1 MIILSRGRR
10 ALGVAALVGSLVASA
25 AAARANTPHT
35 VPGPP
40 TGEHVTTATS
50 TSFTVV
56 MDRATNTTSY
66 RVAASTIASDIYL
79 ANINKP
85 STHRKIASA
94 ATPTIV
100 SGGWGYTYVPFY
112 YRVATVNGSSVR
124 WSGDYHS
131 TYLRSVAPTSL
142 AAHMDGTGNYLT
154 WASPRTNGYNI
165 ELATNSAFTTGVL
178 NFTTTDD
185 SHFFTPSG
193 MSVGRTYYV
202 RVRGQN
208 GPWSSAWSNV
218 TTGVSQTVG
227 HGLDVLTYNVLS
239 TTFDGTVESGNTI
252 APWSQ
257 RVAGPNGVSGL
268 IAEAGAAVNAVQEA
282 GGLVTRAGVN
292 HPQVDDIVDALGSG
306 YLLADT
312 TSGPNGF
319 NRYTGNY
326 LIYRPSLVTP
336 VGAGG
341 YWVLSDTK
349 IAVYQVFQNLYGS
362 KFLAVSFHLDPHTGG
377 TYDQTRKQ
385 EIDEIIA
392 DATAYVTDQGPMPI
406 VYSGDTNSWPN
417 RVGITADTPGA
428 EMRADGYSETNG
440 AAQVHHNWAYES
452 INSYMWTPP
461 LGGSADRTFVSPGIV
476 VNTWLEK
483 LHTSGG
489 QFVRPVIPS
498 DHNPV
503 ISTIRLTVPIT
514 G

>member
-1 MIILSRGRR
+1 M
-10 ALGVAALVGSLVASA
+10 
-25 AAARANTPHT
+25 
-35 VPGPP
+35 
-40 TGEHVTTATS
+40 
-50 TSFTVV
+50 
-56 MDRATNTTSY
+56 
-66 RVAASTIASDIYL
+66 
-79 ANINKP
+79 
-85 STHRKIASA
+85 
-94 ATPTIV
+94 
-100 SGGWGYTYVPFY
+100 
-112 YRVATVNGSSVR
+112 NGSSVR

-193 MSVGRTYYV
+193 MPVGRTYYF

-227 HGLDVLTYNVLS
+227 HALDVLTYNVLS

-268 IAEAGAAVNAVQEA
+268 IAEADAAVNAVQEA
-282 GGLVTRAGVN
+282 GGLVPDPDNPGQKR
-292 HPQVDDIVDALGSG
+292 PQVEDIVDALGSS
-306 YLLADT
+306 YQLAGT
-312 TSGPNGF
+312 TSGAGGD

-326 LIYRPSLVTP
+326 LIYQPSLVTP
-336 VGAGG
+336 VSDDAGVNEGG
-341 YWVLSDTK
+341 YWTLTDTK

-362 KFLAVSFHLDPHTGG
+362 KFLTVSFHLDPHLGG

-392 DATAYVTDQGPMPI
+392 DATAYASAHGALPI

-417 RVGITADTPGA
+417 RVGISADTPGA
-428 EMRADGYSETNG
+428 EMRAHNFSETNG

-452 INSYMWTPP
+452 INSYLWTPP
-461 LGGSADRTFVSPGIV
+461 LGGSADRDIRLAGHRGQHLAGEAAHVRWSVRPAGDPVGPQPGDQHDPADGADHRLIRGDHGVVSPPISCWSARG
-476 VNTWLEK
+476 
-483 LHTSGG
+483 SAC
-489 QFVRPVIPS
+489 RPRS
-498 DHNPV
+498 
-503 ISTIRLTVPIT
+503 
-514 G
+514 